1 MLLVQRTRATNAETD
16 VLVTRP
22 VGRGGAARTAGLA
35 DSATGS
41 GSYVL
46 GPVGR
51 GHCLHKS
58 WFAAGLSVITRAPSL
73 LFARPLRC
81 VPLPPPTGWFAAAS
95 GRRAL
100 PDLSA
105 PAAARGCPTPADAC
119 VQFMVKPCDCEES
132 KSQDLSSRRSVL
144 SVQIKPSPQ
153 PHTVAWDSTR
163 RTSCD
168 TVTVESLS

>member
-51 GHCLHKS
+51 GQ
-58 WFAAGLSVITRAPSL
+58 W
-73 LFARPLRC
+73 
-81 VPLPPPTGWFAAAS
+81 PLPPQELVRCPCCLPAPCVAFHFHRPPVGLRRLQVGGHSQICQRRPRPAGAQLQPMHAFSSWSSLAIVRSRNHRTFPHGEVSCPCKLSPAHSPTLWPGTVR
-95 GRRAL
+95 G
-100 PDLSA
+100 
-105 PAAARGCPTPADAC
+105 ARL
-119 VQFMVKPCDCEES
+119 VIQ
-132 KSQDLSSRRSVL
+132 
-144 SVQIKPSPQ
+144 
-153 PHTVAWDSTR
+153 
-163 RTSCD
+163 
-168 TVTVESLS
+168 